1 MSWGAVAGL
10 AALALAAAAGV
21 MTALGQTMRLRRSE
35 RRVGAAEAELE
46 RLQRMFGRFVPAE
59 VVEDVASRG
68 VDRRGQ
74 LLEVTVLFAD
84 LQDFTQ
90 LSEQLAP
97 SVLVEMLNGY
107 FEVMSAAISSH
118 HGHVGKFIGDGL
130 MAFFGALDANPW
142 ANNDAAHAA
151 LAMRAALAQYNQ
163 VSAARGYPPL
173 RFGVGIHRGPAI
185 AGFIGSQEL
194 LEYTLIGDTVN
205 TTARI
210 EALTRKHG
218 TDILLTQEARVGID
232 ARLRL
237 TERPPAPV
245 KGKREPIVTF
255 ALEG

>member
-1 MSWGAVAGL
+1 MSPGAAAGL
-10 AALALAAAAGV
+10 TALAVAAAAGLLA
-21 MTALGQTMRLRRSE
+21 ALGQTMRLRRSE
-35 RRVGAAEAELE
+35 RRMGAAQAELE
-46 RLQRMFGRFVPAE
+46 RLQKAFGRFVPAE
-59 VVEDVASRG
+59 VAEDVAIRG
-68 VDRRGQ
+68 IDRRGQ

-84 LQDFTQ
+84 LQEFTQ

-97 SVLVEMLNGY
+97 AALVEVLNGY
-107 FEVMSAAISSH
+107 FEAMSAAISSH

-130 MAFFGALDANPW
+130 MAFFGALEANPW

-151 LAMRAALAQYNQ
+151 LAMRAALAQYNE
-163 VSAARGYPPL
+163 VLVARGCPPL
-173 RFGVGIHRGPAI
+173 RFGVGIHRGAAI

-194 LEYTLIGDTVN
+194 VEYTLIGDTVN
-205 TTARI
+205 TAARI

-218 TDILLTQEARVGID
+218 TDILLTPEARVGID

-237 TERPPAPV
+237 TERPPVLV